1 MLSLFLKKKR
11 EIAMDLVSKPKNGYK
26 MGPYQLI
33 RRVVTP
39 IIGVVIPVTHLMRPL
54 IGVITLLTTGG
65 GHFV

>member
-1 MLSLFLKKKR
+1 
-11 EIAMDLVSKPKNGYK
+11 MDLVSKPKNGYK

-33 RRVVTP
+33 RRAVTP
-39 IIGVVIPVTHLMRPL
+39 IIGVVITVTHFMRPL

>member
-1 MLSLFLKKKR
+1 MESRIPTSEKERLEAACSLFFLKKKQR

-39 IIGVVIPVTHLMRPL
+39 IIGVVIPVTHL
-54 IGVITLLTTGG
+54 
-65 GHFV
+65 